1 MYETRKGNLCH
12 KYKIQK
18 STRHRTHEKE
28 SILRILG
35 AEGMSIN
42 KELEK
47 KEMRLL
53 ASRFDGTSI
62 ADSFTV
68 SNKYNLLIC
77 AKKISELS
85 NKYRCT
91 KRSIDFY

>member
-1 MYETRKGNLCH
+1 MGLELFVP
-12 KYKIQK
+12 
-18 STRHRTHEKE
+18 HEKRNDIRIRTNE
-28 SILRILG
+28 NDSILRTLG
-35 AEGMSIN
+35 ANGMSIN

-77 AKKISELS
+77 E
-85 NKYRCT
+85 N
-91 KRSIDFY
+91 